1 MADSSLNFSSIVATP
16 TLYSWAQAYN
26 AGKLFAALSVQKD
39 KTEEGIPEGEH
50 DGLATLGKDLL
61 TTFEQEFFTL
71 ETKDLTSIKD
81 AILKT
86 TAKVPT
92 EIKLSFSC
100 AFLADSVLY
109 LFVASAGKIY
119 LKRESK
125 IGAIID
131 FSENKSDTVKS
142 ASGYLQTGDT
152 LILETDA
159 FSKVIPLQSLAD
171 SLDHQSPSEIA
182 EILAPLVHEKGDEGA
197 AAAMIISFKEE
208 AAVASSLIE
217 DTEEQNTPGESINDT
232 PSTDPKEE
240 IALASEEK
248 EEEPKL
254 PVIGKEEIDDDMSE
268 GSYKESLNFGPSVRD
283 DIRGGGR
290 ESFIKR
296 LSAVGGILGRRRLRS
311 SRIGGSR
318 RTLLIVGAVIMLVLI
333 FSSVF
338 AINQR
343 NSSQKKALFNKVYAQ
358 AQTKY
363 DEGRNLV
370 DLNRDLANESLKE
383 SQKILTE
390 NKDKFG
396 KDSDEQKKILALL
409 ANVNKELGGASTS
422 TSSGAKTV
430 PNSESPYLANQ
441 IDNNSSHFAQDPS
454 FVYYVGSSGV
464 IRIDKGNDKETTII
478 EKDFG
483 TVGGTGVYL
492 ANVYVLE
499 KGSSSILKF
508 TESDG
513 DFTEGTYLAEDQKA
527 DFSKAVAMAIDGSL
541 YVLFSDGSINK
552 YLRGSEQ
559 AFAITGLK
567 KALSGP
573 SKIFTSRDIEKIYI
587 LDKGNSRIVVID
599 KEGKFLEEYS
609 SSVIKNAKDFEVLEA
624 DKKILVL
631 SGGKIYQITLK

>member
-26 AGKLFAALSVQKD
+26 ACKLFAALSVQKD

-81 AILKT
+81 AILKP

-217 DTEEQNTPGESINDT
+217 DTEEQNSPGESINDT

-254 PVIGKEEIDDDMSE
+254 PVIGKDEIDDDMSE

-370 DLNRDLANESLKE
+370 DLNRDLANE
-383 SQKILTE
+383 
-390 NKDKFG
+390 
-396 KDSDEQKKILALL
+396 
-409 ANVNKELGGASTS
+409 NKELGGASTS

-527 DFSKAVAMAIDGSL
+527 DLSKAVAIAIDGSL

-559 AFAITGLK
+559 TFAITGLK

-587 LDKGNSRIVVID
+587 LDKGNSRIVAID

-609 SSVIKNAKDFEVLEA
+609 SSVIKSAKDFEVLEA